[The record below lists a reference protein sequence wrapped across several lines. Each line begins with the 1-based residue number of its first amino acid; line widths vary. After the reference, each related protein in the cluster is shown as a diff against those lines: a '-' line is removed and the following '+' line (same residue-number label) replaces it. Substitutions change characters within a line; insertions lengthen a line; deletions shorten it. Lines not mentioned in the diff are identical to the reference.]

1 MHYRNMPDE
10 AKRKMPYCLLLH
22 SKKANIVFNQRV
34 NQFLAKHKYK
44 KAQTAFI
51 ALGFILSL

>member
-10 AKRKMPYCLLLH
+10 AKRKMPYCLLLR

-34 NQFLAKHKYK
+34 NQLLINRSTK
-44 KAQTAFI
+44 KPR
-51 ALGFILSL
+51 LHLSLWALFYHF

>member
-10 AKRKMPYCLLLH
+10 ARRKMSYCLLLR

-34 NQFLAKHKYK
+34 NQLLTNREYK